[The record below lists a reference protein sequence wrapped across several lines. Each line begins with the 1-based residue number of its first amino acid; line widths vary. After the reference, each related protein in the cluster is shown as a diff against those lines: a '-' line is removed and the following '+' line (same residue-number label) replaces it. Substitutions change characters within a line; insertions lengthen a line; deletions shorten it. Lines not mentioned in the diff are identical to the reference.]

1 MCRHVNC
8 LCTFSTS
15 MLQNLSRYLPSRN
28 SDTRSAVW
36 LNRFY
41 LSTLMLLAT
50 VLLGSCSGLKEMG
63 RSYHVNETENK
74 YDNERTFEQRYN
86 TNKSLSFTADGLN
99 IRKVESVSSDRYYLV
114 TYRNSA
120 NPNPPSSNPLQV
132 KADGREMSF
141 SFSNSDTEV
150 LSASNIQVRGI
161 YSAQLSKIEMIAN
174 ASKVV
179 SKISTTDGF
188 YTVEYDQ
195 RVLRRMRTFLE
206 SH

>member
-1 MCRHVNC
+1 MCKHSNC
-8 LCTFSTS
+8 LCTLSTS
-15 MLQNLSRYLPSRN
+15 TLQNLSRYLPSRN

-36 LNRFY
+36 LSRFY

-63 RSYHVNETENK
+63 RSYHVNETHNE

-99 IRKVESVSSDRYYLV
+99 IRKVESLSSDRYYLI

-120 NPNPPSSNPLQV
+120 DPNSLSGNPLQV
-132 KADGREMSF
+132 KADGHEMSF

-150 LSASNIQVRGI
+150 LSASNIQVRGV
-161 YSAQLSKIEMIAN
+161 YSAQLKKIEKIAN
-174 ASKVV
+174 ARKVV
-179 SKISTTDGF
+179 SKIATTDGF